1 MGRMAW
7 ARASLVPLMPTEAA
21 ALHDTVRAYLGQ
33 IGQLSL
39 LTREGEVKI
48 AKRIELGE
56 HAVFRAVAGCD
67 VGVREIRLMGDR
79 LRSGALRVREVVR
92 GGGDED
98 RDSHWE
104 EAERSRLLR
113 LVETVGRVATS
124 RENAEERRPGKAPK
138 KRGAGPALRK
148 GHDEIAE
155 ALTAMRLNQRMVDSL
170 VRTLRNFERTASTK
184 GLPAVEAGRIRA
196 ANAAIV
202 EASRLAASARTELVQ
217 ANLRLVVSI
226 AKRYANRGLEM
237 LDLIQEGNIGL
248 MRAVEKFEYQ
258 RGYKFSTYA
267 TWWIRQSISR
277 AIADQ
282 SQTIRMPVHM
292 FELVSKVRRASYALV
307 QEFGRA
313 PTVEEIA
320 RSLEVPVAQV
330 QMAMRCMRQPVS
342 LEAPIGA
349 EDGATI
355 GDILEDKRTPSPL
368 EGAAHA
374 RLADQTLRLLE
385 TLTPREA
392 KVLRMRFGVGEKGEH
407 TLEQVGDHF
416 SVTRER
422 ARQIEAKALDR
433 LRRGGR
439 SHHLK
444 SFIEP

>member
-1 MGRMAW
+1 
-7 ARASLVPLMPTEAA
+7 
-21 ALHDTVRAYLGQ
+21 
-33 IGQLSL
+33 
-39 LTREGEVKI
+39 
-48 AKRIELGE
+48 
-56 HAVFRAVAGCD
+56 
-67 VGVREIRLMGDR
+67 
-79 LRSGALRVREVVR
+79 
-92 GGGDED
+92 
-98 RDSHWE
+98 
-104 EAERSRLLR
+104 
-113 LVETVGRVATS
+113 
-124 RENAEERRPGKAPK
+124 
-138 KRGAGPALRK
+138 
-148 GHDEIAE
+148 
-155 ALTAMRLNQRMVDSL
+155 
-170 VRTLRNFERTASTK
+170 
-184 GLPAVEAGRIRA
+184 
-196 ANAAIV
+196 
-202 EASRLAASARTELVQ
+202 
-217 ANLRLVVSI
+217 
-226 AKRYANRGLEM
+226 M

-307 QEFGRA
+307 QEYGRA

-320 RSLEVPVAQV
+320 RSLEIPVVQV
-330 QMAMRCMRQPVS
+330 QTALRCMRQPVS

-349 EDGATI
+349 DDGATL

-374 RLADQTLRLLE
+374 RLADQTQRLLE

-416 SVTRER
+416 AVTRER

-439 SHHLK
+439 SQHLK
-444 SFIEP
+444 SFIDP

>member
-1 MGRMAW
+1 
-7 ARASLVPLMPTEAA
+7 MPTEAA

-33 IGQLSL
+33 IGHLPL

-56 HAVFRAVAGCD
+56 HAVIRAVAGCD
-67 VGVREIRLMGDR
+67 VGLKEIRLLGDR
-79 LRSGALRVREVVR
+79 LSSGAARAREVVR
-92 GGGDED
+92 GAGDEE
-98 RDSHWE
+98 RDGHWE
-104 EAERSRLLR
+104 EAERQRLLLLIEKIAR
-113 LVETVGRVATS
+113 IATKRETS
-124 RENAEERRPGKAPK
+124 EERSSAKRVKSRAAPLSI
-138 KRGAGPALRK
+138 RL

-155 ALTAMRLNQRMVDSL
+155 ALTAMRLNQRMVDAL
-170 VRTLRNFERTASTK
+170 VRALKVAERSASLK
-184 GLPAVEAGRIRA
+184 GLSPVEASRVRA
-196 ANAAIV
+196 ANAAII
-202 EASRLAASARTELVQ
+202 EAMRLAASARTELVQ

-320 RSLEVPVAQV
+320 HSLEIAVVQV
-330 QMAMRCMRQPVS
+330 QTAMRCMRQPVS

-349 EDGATI
+349 DDGATL
-355 GDILEDKRTPSPL
+355 GDILEDKRLPSPL

-374 RLADQTLRLLE
+374 RLADQTQRLLE

-416 SVTRER
+416 AVTRER

-439 SHHLK
+439 SQHLK

>member
-1 MGRMAW
+1 
-7 ARASLVPLMPTEAA
+7 MPTEAA

-33 IGQLSL
+33 IGHLPL

-56 HAVFRAVAGCD
+56 HAVIRAVAGCD
-67 VGVREIRLMGDR
+67 VGLREIRLFGER
-79 LRSGALRVREVVR
+79 LTSGAVRARDVVR
-92 GGGDED
+92 GASDEE
-98 RDSHWE
+98 RDGHWE
-104 EAERSRLLR
+104 EAERQRLLQ
-113 LVETVGRVATS
+113 LVEKIARIAMK
-124 RENAEERRPGKAPK
+124 RETTEERSSA
-138 KRGAGPALRK
+138 KRVKSRASALSTRK

-155 ALTAMRLNQRMVDSL
+155 ALTAMRLNQRMVDAL
-170 VRTLRNFERTASTK
+170 VRVLKSAERSGALKGAS
-184 GLPAVEAGRIRA
+184 PAEAGRIRA
-196 ANAAIV
+196 ANAAII
-202 EASRLAASARTELVQ
+202 EAMRLAASARTELVQ

-320 RSLEVPVAQV
+320 HSLEIAVVQV
-330 QMAMRCMRQPVS
+330 QTAMRCMRQPVS

-349 EDGATI
+349 DDGATL
-355 GDILEDKRTPSPL
+355 GDILEDKRVPSPL

-374 RLADQTLRLLE
+374 RLADQTQRLLE

-416 SVTRER
+416 AVTRER

-439 SHHLK
+439 SQHLK
-444 SFIEP
+444 SFIDP

>member
-1 MGRMAW
+1 
-7 ARASLVPLMPTEAA
+7 MPTEAA

-33 IGQLSL
+33 IGHLSL
-39 LTREGEVKI
+39 LTREGEIKI

-56 HAVFRAVAGCD
+56 HAVIRAVAGCD
-67 VGVREIRLMGDR
+67 GGVREIRLLGER
-79 LRSGALRVREVVR
+79 LRSGAVRARELVR

-98 RDSHWE
+98 RDGHWE

-113 LVETVGRVATS
+113 LIETVERIAARRESVEEKRPAKRAKGR
-124 RENAEERRPGKAPK
+124 AP
-138 KRGAGPALRK
+138 PAAPRK
-148 GHDEIAE
+148 GVDEISE
-155 ALTAMRLNQRMVDSL
+155 ALTAMRLNQRMVEAL
-170 VRTLRNFERTASTK
+170 VRALKSMERGATYKNLPPPEASR
-184 GLPAVEAGRIRA
+184 VRA

-202 EASRLAASARTELVQ
+202 EAITLANCARTELVQ

-307 QEFGRA
+307 QEYGRA
-313 PTVEEIA
+313 PTVDEIA
-320 RSLEVPVAQV
+320 RSLEIPGAQV
-330 QMAMRCMRQPVS
+330 QTALRCMRQPVS

-349 EDGATI
+349 DDGATL

-374 RLADQTLRLLE
+374 RLADQTQRLLE

-416 SVTRER
+416 AVTRER

-439 SHHLK
+439 SQHLK
-444 SFIEP
+444 SFIDP

>member
-1 MGRMAW
+1 
-7 ARASLVPLMPTEAA
+7 MPTEAV

-33 IGQLSL
+33 IGHLSL
-39 LTREGEVKI
+39 LTREGEIKI

-56 HAVFRAVAGCD
+56 HAVIRAVAGSD
-67 VGVREIRLMGDR
+67 VGLKEIRLLGDR
-79 LRSGALRVREVVR
+79 LRSGALRAREVVR
-92 GGGDED
+92 GASDED
-98 RDSHWE
+98 RDGHWE
-104 EAERSRLLR
+104 EAERSRLLQLIEKVAR
-113 LVETVGRVATS
+113 IATRRDTAEGRHPTKPVKRRAATL
-124 RENAEERRPGKAPK
+124 AT
-138 KRGAGPALRK
+138 RK

-155 ALTAMRLNQRMVDSL
+155 ALTAMRLNQRMVDAL
-170 VRTLRNFERTASTK
+170 VRTLRNVERTASWK
-184 GLPAVEAGRIRA
+184 GVAPPEVSRIKA

-202 EASRLAASARTELVQ
+202 EALRLAAAARTELVQ

-307 QEFGRA
+307 QEYGRA
-313 PTVEEIA
+313 PTVDEIA
-320 RSLEVPVAQV
+320 LSLEIAAVQV
-330 QMAMRCMRQPVS
+330 QTAMRCMRQPVS

-349 EDGATI
+349 DEGATL
-355 GDILEDKRTPSPL
+355 GDILEDKRIPSPL

-374 RLADQTLRLLE
+374 RLADQTQRLLE

-407 TLEQVGDHF
+407 TLEEVGDRF
-416 SVTRER
+416 AVTRER
-422 ARQIEAKALDR
+422 IRQIEAKALDR

-444 SFIEP
+444 SFIER

>member
-1 MGRMAW
+1 
-7 ARASLVPLMPTEAA
+7 MPSEATA
-21 ALHDTVRAYLGQ
+21 PHDTVRAYLGQ
-33 IGQLSL
+33 IGHLAL
-39 LTREGEVKI
+39 LTREGEIKI

-56 HAVFRAVAGCD
+56 HAVIRAVAGCD
-67 VGVREIRLMGDR
+67 VGVREIRLMGER
-79 LRSGALRVREVVR
+79 LRSGALRARELVR

-104 EAERSRLLR
+104 EAERARLLR
-113 LVETVGRVATS
+113 LIEDIVRVAAR
-124 RENAEERRPGKAPK
+124 RESAEARGTTRATK
-138 KRGAGPALRK
+138 KKTAHPLLRK

-155 ALTAMRLNQRMVDSL
+155 ALTAMRLNQRVVDDL
-170 VRTLRNFERTASTK
+170 VLTLKGAEASGAAK
-184 GLPAVEAGRIRA
+184 SVSRSEAGRVRA

-202 EASRLAASARTELVQ
+202 EAMRLASAARTELVQ

-226 AKRYANRGLEM
+226 AKRYANRGLDM

-292 FELVSKVRRASYALV
+292 FELVSRVRRASYALV
-307 QEFGRA
+307 QEYGRA
-313 PTVEEIA
+313 PTDEDIA

-330 QMAMRCMRQPVS
+330 QTALRCMRQPVS
-342 LEAPIGA
+342 LETPIGA
-349 EDGATI
+349 DEGATL
-355 GDILEDKRTPSPL
+355 GDILEDKRAPSPL

-374 RLADQTLRLLE
+374 RLADQTQRLLE

-392 KVLRMRFGVGEKGEH
+392 KVLRMRFGVGEKEEH
-407 TLEQVGDHF
+407 TLEQVGEHF

-433 LRRGGR
+433 LRHAGR
-439 SHHLK
+439 SQHLK

>member
-1 MGRMAW
+1 
-7 ARASLVPLMPTEAA
+7 MPTEAA

-33 IGQLSL
+33 IGHICL
-39 LTREGEVKI
+39 LTREGEIKI

-56 HAVFRAVAGCD
+56 HAVLRAVAGCD
-67 VGVREIRLMGDR
+67 VGIHEIRTLGEK
-79 LRSGALRVREVVR
+79 LRAGSVVAREVLR

-98 RDSHWE
+98 RDGHWE
-104 EAERSRLLR
+104 EAERARLLQ
-113 LVETVGRVATS
+113 LIERVTQIADK
-124 RENAEERRPGKAPK
+124 RESSERKQRPAPSPRK
-138 KRGAGPALRK
+138 KSAAAPAARK
-148 GHDEIAE
+148 GHDEIAD
-155 ALTAMRLNQRMVDSL
+155 ALTSMRINQRTVDAL
-170 VRTLRNFERTASTK
+170 VRTLKSADDGPQEGMSAM
-184 GLPAVEAGRIRA
+184 EANRVRA

-202 EASRLAASARTELVQ
+202 EATRLSASARAELVQ

-226 AKRYANRGLEM
+226 AKRYANRGLDM

-248 MRAVEKFEYQ
+248 MRAVEKFEYK

-292 FELVSKVRRASYALV
+292 FDLVNKVRRASYKLV
-307 QEFGRA
+307 QEFGRS

-320 RSLEVPVAQV
+320 RALEIPLAQV
-330 QMAMRCMRQPVS
+330 QTATLCMRQPVS

-349 EDGATI
+349 DEGATL
-355 GDILEDKRTPSPL
+355 GDVLEDKQTLSPL

-392 KVLRMRFGVGEKGEH
+392 KVLRMRFGVGEQGEH

-422 ARQIEAKALDR
+422 ARQIEARALDR
-433 LRRGGR
+433 LRHSER
-439 SHHLK
+439 SRHLK
-444 SFIEP
+444 SFIDP

>member
-1 MGRMAW
+1 M
-7 ARASLVPLMPTEAA
+7 STEAA

-33 IGQLSL
+33 IGHLSL
-39 LTREGEVKI
+39 LTREGEIKI

-56 HAVFRAVAGCD
+56 HAVIRAVAGCD
-67 VGVREIRLMGDR
+67 LGIHEIGLLGDR
-79 LRSGALRVREVVR
+79 LRSGALRAREVVR

-98 RDSHWE
+98 RDGHWE
-104 EAERSRLLR
+104 EAERTRLLR
-113 LVETVGRVATS
+113 LIEGIVRIAARRET
-124 RENAEERRPGKAPK
+124 AEARRPAKTTKKKADPS
-138 KRGAGPALRK
+138 ARK

-155 ALTAMRLNQRMVDSL
+155 ALTAMRLNQRVVDGL
-170 VRTLRNFERTASTK
+170 VRTLKGAERGAAPKSVSR
-184 GLPAVEAGRIRA
+184 PEANRLRA

-202 EASRLAASARTELVQ
+202 EALRLTTCARTELVQ

-226 AKRYANRGLEM
+226 AKRYANRGLDM

-292 FELVSKVRRASYALV
+292 FELVSRVRRASYALV
-307 QEFGRA
+307 QEYGRA
-313 PTVEEIA
+313 PTDDDIA
-320 RSLEVPVAQV
+320 RALEVPVAQV
-330 QMAMRCMRQPVS
+330 QTALRCMRQPVS
-342 LEAPIGA
+342 LETPIGA
-349 EDGATI
+349 DEGATL
-355 GDILEDKRTPSPL
+355 GDVLEDKRAPSPL

-374 RLADQTLRLLE
+374 RLADQTRRLLE

-392 KVLRMRFGVGEKGEH
+392 KVLRMRFGVGEKEEH
-407 TLEQVGDHF
+407 TLEQVGEHF

-433 LRRGGR
+433 LRHSGR

>member
-1 MGRMAW
+1 
-7 ARASLVPLMPTEAA
+7 MPTEAA

-33 IGQLSL
+33 IGHLAL
-39 LTREGEVKI
+39 LTREGEIKI

-56 HAVFRAVAGCD
+56 HAVIRAVAGCD
-67 VGVREIRLMGDR
+67 VGVREIRLLGER
-79 LRSGALRVREVVR
+79 LRSGAVRAREIVR

-98 RDSHWE
+98 RDGHWE
-104 EAERSRLLR
+104 EAERARLLR
-113 LVETVGRVATS
+113 LIEAVERIAEK
-124 RENAEERRPGKAPK
+124 RESAEEKRPAPK
-138 KRGAGPALRK
+138 RPKGRAVPVAVRK
-148 GHDEIAE
+148 GLDEIAE
-155 ALTAMRLNQRMVDSL
+155 ALTAMRLNQRMVEAL
-170 VRTLRNFERTASTK
+170 VRSLKSVERGASFK
-184 GLPAVEAGRIRA
+184 SLPAPEVIRVRA
-196 ANAAIV
+196 ANAGIV
-202 EASRLAASARTELVQ
+202 EAIQLANAARTELVQ

-307 QEFGRA
+307 QEYGRA

-320 RSLEVPVAQV
+320 RSLEIPVAQV
-330 QMAMRCMRQPVS
+330 QTALRCMRQPVS

-349 EDGATI
+349 DDGATL

-374 RLADQTLRLLE
+374 RLADQTQRLLE

-416 SVTRER
+416 AVTRER

-439 SHHLK
+439 SQHLK
-444 SFIEP
+444 SFIDP

>member
-1 MGRMAW
+1 
-7 ARASLVPLMPTEAA
+7 MPTEAA

-33 IGQLSL
+33 IGHLSL
-39 LTREGEVKI
+39 LTREGEIKI

-56 HAVFRAVAGCD
+56 HAVIRAVAGCD
-67 VGVREIRLMGDR
+67 LGMREIRLLGDR
-79 LRSGALRVREVVR
+79 LRSGAQRAREVVR
-92 GGGDED
+92 GGGEED
-98 RDSHWE
+98 RDGHWE
-104 EAERSRLLR
+104 EAERRRVLLLIENVEAIAAKRAASEEKRATKRLKSL
-113 LVETVGRVATS
+113 AT
-124 RENAEERRPGKAPK
+124 RF
-138 KRGAGPALRK
+138 

-155 ALTAMRLNQRMVDSL
+155 ALTAMRLNQRMVEAL
-170 VRTLRNFERTASTK
+170 VRALKHGERASSLK
-184 GLPAVEAGRIRA
+184 GVAPVEANRIRA

-202 EASRLAASARTELVQ
+202 EASRLAAAARTELVQ

-307 QEFGRA
+307 QEYGRA
-313 PTVEEIA
+313 PTVDEIA
-320 RSLEVPVAQV
+320 QSLEIASVQV
-330 QMAMRCMRQPVS
+330 QTAMRCMRQPVS
-342 LEAPIGA
+342 LESPIGA
-349 EDGATI
+349 DDGATL
-355 GDILEDKRTPSPL
+355 GDILEDKRVPSPL

-374 RLADQTLRLLE
+374 RLADQTQRLLE

-416 SVTRER
+416 EVTRER

-444 SFIEP
+444 SFIDP

>member
-1 MGRMAW
+1 
-7 ARASLVPLMPTEAA
+7 MPTEAA

-33 IGQLSL
+33 IGHLSL
-39 LTREGEVKI
+39 LTREGEIKI

-56 HAVFRAVAGCD
+56 HAVLRAVAGCD
-67 VGVREIRLMGDR
+67 VGVQEIRSLGDR
-79 LRSGALRVREVVR
+79 LRSGSARARELVR

-98 RDSHWE
+98 RDGHWE
-104 EAERSRLLR
+104 EAERSRVLL
-113 LVETVGRVATS
+113 LIETVTRVAS
-124 RENAEERRPGKAPK
+124 KRETTEDKPRPAKRAAKGRAAAAPTT
-138 KRGAGPALRK
+138 RK

-155 ALTAMRLNQRMVDSL
+155 ALTAMRLNQRTVDAL
-170 VRTLRNFERTASTK
+170 VRSLKSVERGPANKS
-184 GLPAVEAGRIRA
+184 LPPVEAKRVRA

-202 EASRLAASARTELVQ
+202 EANRLAASARTELVQ

-292 FELVSKVRRASYALV
+292 FELVSKVRRASYGLV
-307 QEFGRA
+307 QEYGRS
-313 PTVEEIA
+313 PTDEEIA
-320 RSLEVPVAQV
+320 RSLEIPIAQV
-330 QMAMRCMRQPVS
+330 HTAMRCMRQPVS

-349 EDGATI
+349 DEGATL
-355 GDILEDKRTPSPL
+355 GDILEDKHAPSPL

-416 SVTRER
+416 AVTRER

-433 LRRGGR
+433 LRRSGR
-439 SHHLK
+439 SQHLK
-444 SFIEP
+444 SFIDP

>member
-1 MGRMAW
+1 
-7 ARASLVPLMPTEAA
+7 MPTEAA

-33 IGQLSL
+33 IGHLSL
-39 LTREGEVKI
+39 LTREGEIKI

-56 HAVFRAVAGCD
+56 HAVIRAVAGCD
-67 VGVREIRLMGDR
+67 VGVREVRLLGER
-79 LRSGALRVREVVR
+79 LRSGAVRAREVVR

-98 RDSHWE
+98 RDGHWE
-104 EAERSRLLR
+104 EAERARLLR
-113 LVETVGRVATS
+113 LIETVERVAEK
-124 RENAEERRPGKAPK
+124 REGAEEKRPTKGPK
-138 KRGAGPALRK
+138 GRGVPVAARK
-148 GHDEIAE
+148 GLDEIAE
-155 ALTAMRLNQRMVDSL
+155 ALTAMRLNQRMVEGFVRSL
-170 VRTLRNFERTASTK
+170 KSVERGPSHKSLSAPEASR
-184 GLPAVEAGRIRA
+184 VRA
-196 ANAAIV
+196 ANAGIV
-202 EASRLAASARTELVQ
+202 EAIQLANAARTELVQ

-292 FELVSKVRRASYALV
+292 FELVSKVRRASYGLV
-307 QEFGRA
+307 QEYGRA

-320 RSLEVPVAQV
+320 RTLEIPVVQV
-330 QMAMRCMRQPVS
+330 QTALRCMRQPVS

-349 EDGATI
+349 DEGATL

-374 RLADQTLRLLE
+374 RLADQTQRLLE

-416 SVTRER
+416 AVTRER

-439 SHHLK
+439 SQHLK
-444 SFIEP
+444 SFIDP

>member
-1 MGRMAW
+1 
-7 ARASLVPLMPTEAA
+7 MPTEAA

-33 IGQLSL
+33 IGHLSL
-39 LTREGEVKI
+39 LTREGEIKI

-56 HAVFRAVAGCD
+56 HAVLRAFAGCD
-67 VGVREIRLMGDR
+67 VGIQEIRGLGDR
-79 LRSGALRVREVVR
+79 LRGGTVRARELVR

-98 RDSHWE
+98 RDGHWE
-104 EAERSRLLR
+104 EAERTRVLL
-113 LVETVGRVATS
+113 LIETVTRVAGK
-124 RENAEERRPGKAPK
+124 RETIEDKPRPA
-138 KRGAGPALRK
+138 KRAKGRTTAALATRK

-155 ALTAMRLNQRMVDSL
+155 ALTAMRLNQRTVDGL
-170 VRTLRNFERTASTK
+170 VRLLKTAERGAAQR
-184 GLPAVEAGRIRA
+184 GLPPIEVRRIRA
-196 ANAAIV
+196 ANAAIA
-202 EASRLAASARTELVQ
+202 EANRLAASARTELVQ

-292 FELVSKVRRASYALV
+292 FELVSKVRRASYGLV
-307 QEFGRA
+307 QEYGRA
-313 PTVEEIA
+313 PTDEEIA
-320 RSLEVPVAQV
+320 RSLEIPIAQV
-330 QMAMRCMRQPVS
+330 HTAMRCMRQPVS

-349 EDGATI
+349 DEGATL
-355 GDILEDKRTPSPL
+355 GDILEDKHAPSPL

-416 SVTRER
+416 AVTRER

-433 LRRGGR
+433 LRRSGR
-439 SHHLK
+439 SQHLK
-444 SFIEP
+444 SFIDP

>member
-1 MGRMAW
+1 
-7 ARASLVPLMPTEAA
+7 MPTEAA

-33 IGQLSL
+33 IGHLSL
-39 LTREGEVKI
+39 LTREGEIKI

-56 HAVFRAVAGCD
+56 HAVIRAVAGCD
-67 VGVREIRLMGDR
+67 VGVREIRMLGDR
-79 LRSGALRVREVVR
+79 LRSGAVRARELVR

-98 RDSHWE
+98 RDGHWE
-104 EAERSRLLR
+104 EAERARLLR
-113 LVETVGRVATS
+113 LIETVERVA
-124 RENAEERRPGKAPK
+124 ERRESVEEKRPAAKAAKGRRPPV
-138 KRGAGPALRK
+138 APRK
-148 GHDEIAE
+148 GLDEIAE
-155 ALTAMRLNQRMVDSL
+155 AVTAMRLNQRMVDGL
-170 VRTLRNFERTASTK
+170 VRALKSMERGASYK
-184 GLPAVEAGRIRA
+184 SLPPSEASRVRA
-196 ANAAIV
+196 ANVAIV
-202 EASRLAASARTELVQ
+202 EANRLASSARTELVQ

-307 QEFGRA
+307 QEYGRA
-313 PTVEEIA
+313 PTVDEIA
-320 RSLEVPVAQV
+320 RSLEIPVVQV
-330 QMAMRCMRQPVS
+330 QTALRCMRQPVS

-349 EDGATI
+349 DDGATL

-374 RLADQTLRLLE
+374 RLADQTQRLLE

-416 SVTRER
+416 AVTRER

-439 SHHLK
+439 SQHLK
-444 SFIEP
+444 SFIDP

>member
-1 MGRMAW
+1 
-7 ARASLVPLMPTEAA
+7 MPTEAA

-33 IGQLSL
+33 IGHLSL
-39 LTREGEVKI
+39 LTREGEIKI

-56 HAVFRAVAGCD
+56 HAVIRAVAGCD
-67 VGVREIRLMGDR
+67 VGVQEVRLLGER
-79 LRSGALRVREVVR
+79 LRSGALRARELVR

-98 RDSHWE
+98 RDGHWE
-104 EAERSRLLR
+104 EAERCRLLV
-113 LVETVGRVATS
+113 LIETVTRVAAR
-124 RENAEERRPGKAPK
+124 RESAEEKRSAKPGKSRTAAP
-138 KRGAGPALRK
+138 AARK
-148 GHDEIAE
+148 GLDEIAE
-155 ALTAMRLNQRMVDSL
+155 ALTAMRLNQRTVDAL
-170 VRTLRNFERTASTK
+170 VRSLKNIGRGAAQK
-184 GLPAVEAGRIRA
+184 GIVPLEAKRIRA

-202 EASRLAASARTELVQ
+202 EAIQLTASARTELVQ

-307 QEFGRA
+307 QEYGRA
-313 PTVEEIA
+313 PTVEEIS
-320 RSLEVPVAQV
+320 RSLEIPLAQV
-330 QMAMRCMRQPVS
+330 QTAMRCMRQPVS

-349 EDGATI
+349 DDGATL

-439 SHHLK
+439 SQHLK
-444 SFIEP
+444 SFIDP